1 VNEVNAHNQ
10 YSVVSNF
17 IAGEEIRNLFLG
29 VHLSNSRNRFG
40 RFDYKSNESTLSE
53 LCSVGIYSLS
63 HKLMFINDR
72 TATSIIKGATY
83 SGVIPFK
90 FKVVEYITWL
100 FVFLP
105 LVIMVL
111 DIFFDWTELSS
122 LFYFYA
128 SACGVSLLIT
138 AKLAKKEWMVHNW
151 NGKKE

>member
-1 VNEVNAHNQ
+1 MNAHNH
-10 YSVVSNF
+10 YSAVSNY
-17 IAGEEIRNLFLG
+17 IVEEGIGKLFLG
-29 VHLSNSRNRFG
+29 VHLNNSRNRFSK
-40 RFDYKSNESTLSE
+40 FHYSCNESTLSE
-53 LCSVGIYSLS
+53 LCSIGLYSLS
-63 HKLMFINDR
+63 YKLRFINDK

-83 SGVIPFK
+83 SGVIPLK
-90 FKVVEYITWL
+90 FRVVECLTWL

-105 LVIMVL
+105 LVIMFL